1 MESEPP
7 AFTQLDPQSSEDG
20 VGRGCLY
27 GCLCQAAFIALGLI
41 AVFASGSA
49 KGPGLGFL
57 LVGWGL
63 TQWIGIL
70 PLILRQRRQHHNE
83 TVKGLVLSGSI
94 GLLLSAACAAMVYRP

>member
-7 AFTQLDPQSSEDG
+7 TFTQLEQRSLGDG

-27 GCLCQAAFIALGLI
+27 GCFCQAAFIALGLV
-41 AVFASGSA
+41 AVFAPGGP
-49 KGPGLGFL
+49 KGPVAL

-63 TQWIGIL
+63 TQWIGIV

-83 TVKGLVLSGSI
+83 TVKGLILSGSL